1 MENSKFQVH
10 KEKRCQTK
18 KSLRWNHQITGEK
31 AKWHKGGNCRHFH
44 LF

>member
-18 KSLRWNHQITGEK
+18 KSPDEKITTLESPNHRGKSEM
-31 AKWHKGGNCRHFH
+31 A
-44 LF
+44 